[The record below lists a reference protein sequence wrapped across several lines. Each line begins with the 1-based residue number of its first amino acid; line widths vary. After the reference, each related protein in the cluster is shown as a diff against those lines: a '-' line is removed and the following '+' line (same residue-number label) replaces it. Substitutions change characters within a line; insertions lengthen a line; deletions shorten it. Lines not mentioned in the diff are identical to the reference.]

1 MTNAE
6 RIKEIE
12 DRAAKATHGAWFLH
26 DFTGPEINN
35 IPSSRDVT
43 VSCDHPA
50 TITVAEMGRGLT
62 GALEEA
68 RANASFIA
76 HSRTDIAFLLSTLR
90 AVEADNARLR
100 GALEV
105 CVEVLCESANLNN
118 YRNLSDEEL
127 GRAWMTAHT
136 LGTAALQDPRP

>member
-6 RIKEIE
+6 RIKEIKY
-12 DRAAKATHGAWFLH
+12 RAAKATVGPWAQVVHYDFDGNVELITIIPAGAP
-26 DFTGPEINN
+26 GGIA
-35 IPSSRDVT
+35 S
-43 VSCDHPA
+43 
-50 TITVAEMGRGLT
+50 VAVDSQTDEDNA
-62 GALEEA
+62 ALI
-68 RANASFIA
+68 ANAPF
-76 HSRTDIAFLLSTLR
+76 DIAFLLSTLR

>member
-62 GALEEA
+62 GTLEEA

-76 HSRTDIAFLLSTLR
+76 HSRADIPWLLSTLR

-100 GALEV
+100 AALE
-105 CVEVLCESANLNN
+105 EVGIMAA
-118 YRNLSDEEL
+118 EL
-127 GRAWMTAHT
+127 KAGTGISLAVALRAMLDLARV
-136 LGTAALQDPRP
+136 ALQDPRP